1 MLVSLLLTAFITAV
15 SKRLTIFYEV
25 GALFQFD
32 VINSGDAAVST
43 TEMALLLCLFC
54 LFCRTAHNIY

>member
-1 MLVSLLLTAFITAV
+1 MLVSLLLTAFIAAV

-25 GALFQFD
+25 GALLQFN

-43 TEMALLLCLFC
+43 TEMALL
-54 LFCRTAHNIY
+54 